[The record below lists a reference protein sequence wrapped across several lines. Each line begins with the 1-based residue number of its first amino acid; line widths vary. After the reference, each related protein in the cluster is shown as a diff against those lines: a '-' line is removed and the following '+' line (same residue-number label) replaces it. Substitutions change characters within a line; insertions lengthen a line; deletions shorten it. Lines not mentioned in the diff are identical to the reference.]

1 MTAGFAWRS
10 RGVDRRYVFV
20 SRFSSH
26 EGHFMELSV
35 GQKIAYPNQGVCLVE
50 EFKIFTVAGG
60 GTMSGYSLR
69 VLNDNSTIFVPE
81 ASADCIGLRPLISSK
96 QCKAL
101 IELLGQDFDNV
112 SLDWKTRSRDFIE
125 KLRSGDVFE
134 VADVLKKLTYLSH
147 EKKLSFR
154 EQTLMEKARFL
165 IVSELSNA
173 ASKHQNHIDSEVA
186 RLVASACAKH
196 HEAHPEAMAAVH

>member
-1 MTAGFAWRS
+1 
-10 RGVDRRYVFV
+10 
-20 SRFSSH
+20 
-26 EGHFMELSV
+26 MELSV

-50 EFKIFTVAGG
+50 EFKSYKVGG

-81 ASADCIGLRPLISSK
+81 ASADCIGLRPLISTK

-101 IELLGQDFDNV
+101 IELLGKDFEDV
-112 SLDWKTRSRDFIE
+112 SLDWKTRSKEFIE

-173 ASKHQNHIDSEVA
+173 DTNNHKHVDSEVA
-186 RLVASACAKH
+186 RLVAAACAKH
-196 HEAHPEAMAAVH
+196 QATLPDALAAAH

>member
-1 MTAGFAWRS
+1 
-10 RGVDRRYVFV
+10 
-20 SRFSSH
+20 
-26 EGHFMELSV
+26 MELSV

-50 EFKIFTVAGG
+50 EFKSYKVAGE
-60 GTMSGYSLR
+60 TMSGYSLR

-81 ASADCIGLRPLISSK
+81 ASASCIGLRPLISTK

-101 IELLGQDFDNV
+101 IELLGKDFDDV
-112 SLDWKTRSRDFIE
+112 SLDWKTRSKEFIE
-125 KLRSGDVFE
+125 KLRSGDLFE

-173 ASKHQNHIDSEVA
+173 DSKHQTHIDSEVA

-196 HEAHPEAMAAVH
+196 QPTPPEALAAVH

>member
-1 MTAGFAWRS
+1 
-10 RGVDRRYVFV
+10 
-20 SRFSSH
+20 
-26 EGHFMELSV
+26 MELKV

-50 EFKIFTVAGG
+50 EFKSFSVAG

-96 QCKAL
+96 QCKCL
-101 IELLGQDFDNV
+101 IELLGQDFEDV
-112 SLDWKTRSRDFIE
+112 SQDWKTRSKEFIE
-125 KLRSGDVFE
+125 KLRSGDLFE

-147 EKKLSFR
+147 GKKLSFR

-173 ASKHQNHIDSEVA
+173 ATKHETHVDSEVA
-186 RLVASACAKH
+186 RLVASACEKH
-196 HEAHPEAMAAVH
+196 NESHPQTLAAVH

>member
-1 MTAGFAWRS
+1 MI
-10 RGVDRRYVFV
+10 GVNVLDL
-20 SRFSSH
+20 SSLRVARDI
-26 EGHFMELSV
+26 FMELSV

-50 EFKIFTVAGG
+50 EFKTYKVAG
-60 GTMSGYSLR
+60 GTMSGFSLR

-81 ASADCIGLRPLISSK
+81 ASADCIGLRPLISTK
-96 QCKAL
+96 QCKCL
-101 IELLGQDFDNV
+101 IELLGEDFDDV
-112 SLDWKTRSRDFIE
+112 SLDWKTRSKEFIE
-125 KLRSGDVFE
+125 KLRSGDLFE

-173 ASKHQNHIDSEVA
+173 DSKHKNHIDSEVA
-186 RLVASACAKH
+186 RLVAAACAKH
-196 HEAHPEAMAAVH
+196 QETHPDALAAAH

>member
-1 MTAGFAWRS
+1 
-10 RGVDRRYVFV
+10 
-20 SRFSSH
+20 
-26 EGHFMELSV
+26 MELSV

-50 EFKIFTVAGG
+50 EFKTYNVAG

-81 ASADCIGLRPLISSK
+81 ASADCIGLRPLISTK
-96 QCKAL
+96 QCKCL
-101 IELLGQDFDNV
+101 IELLGEDFDDV
-112 SLDWKTRSRDFIE
+112 SLDWKTRSKEFIE
-125 KLRSGDVFE
+125 KLRSGDLFE

-173 ASKHQNHIDSEVA
+173 DSKHKNHIDSEVA
-186 RLVASACAKH
+186 RLVAAACAKH
-196 HEAHPEAMAAVH
+196 HTTHPEALAAAH

>member
-1 MTAGFAWRS
+1 MIGAN
-10 RGVDRRYVFV
+10 VLDQ
-20 SRFSSH
+20 SSLLIVRDI
-26 EGHFMELSV
+26 FMELSI

-50 EFKIFTVAGG
+50 EFKSYKVAG

-81 ASADCIGLRPLISSK
+81 SSADCIGLRPLISSK
-96 QCKAL
+96 QCKCL
-101 IELLGQDFDNV
+101 IELLGEDFDDV
-112 SLDWKTRSRDFIE
+112 SMDWKTRSKEFIE
-125 KLRSGDVFE
+125 KLRSGDLFE

-154 EQTLMEKARFL
+154 EQSLMEKARFL

-173 ASKHQNHIDSEVA
+173 DSKHQYHIDSEVA

-196 HEAHPEAMAAVH
+196 QATHPDALAAVH